1 MSLSGRWGTFS
12 FGEVVLNYQHCC
24 EWKDP
29 MIISITHR
37 YATVWSSALDCV
49 LVTQVRC
56 GVKNI
61 VHIRTT
67 SEPQIQDK
75 SQASELTYD
84 ALDIV
89 LKVLLKGASTSRG
102 FHTENITCETEMCFK
117 QTVFCMLCYEFWIC
131 YHFCSIIFSFLI
143 IFHRY
148 DCLMDVLR
156 TRFTFCLSYRQKHA
170 KKSSKW
176 L

>member
-1 MSLSGRWGTFS
+1 MRNFQFW
-12 FGEVVLNYQHCC
+12 
-24 EWKDP
+24 
-29 MIISITHR
+29 
-37 YATVWSSALDCV
+37 WSCSELSALFWVKRPDDYFYHS
-49 LVTQVRC
+49 QVRHC
-56 GVKNI
+56 LKFSPGLCPRHTGETWSDKHCPHQDDV
-61 VHIRTT
+61 RTT
-67 SEPQIQDK
+67 DPGQESSPRT
-75 SQASELTYD
+75 TYD

-117 QTVFCMLCYEFWIC
+117 QTVFCMLCYEFWIF
-131 YHFCSIIFSFLI
+131 YHFCSIISSFLI